1 MPTLI
6 SETDVKL
13 ERSDLGRRIMLPRQT
28 VVIDGLHLIPEPV
41 RAKGLH
47 LSGLLRY
54 VAEKSRIS
62 ARMAEVSEEEMP
74 LRWALG
80 VAWEEYA
87 ASLMPE
93 MTWQPGEIKS
103 PCIMNCDGLT
113 LTTSSVL
120 VVNEFKFNRAKKYS
134 GEDLIKKKWLWM
146 MQGGGYC
153 TGYGAQQVEWNVLS
167 AMEWPDP
174 VWTRYLVEFEP
185 DEVDRIANM
194 IEINREGA
202 MAEGYAE

>member
-6 SETDVKL
+6 SEMDVKL

-54 VAEKSRIS
+54 VAEKSRIT
-62 ARMAEVSEEEMP
+62 ARVAEVSEESMP

-87 ASLMPE
+87 ASLMSE

-103 PCIMNCDGLT
+103 PVIMNCDGLT
-113 LTTSSVL
+113 LPASNELIVD
-120 VVNEFKFNRAKKYS
+120 EFKYNRAKKYS
-134 GEDLIKKKWLWM
+134 GEDLIRKKWLWM
-146 MQGGGYC
+146 MQGAGYC
-153 TGYGAQQVEWNVLS
+153 IGYGAYRVEWNVLS

-174 VWTRYLVEFEP
+174 VWTKYLVEFDQEEL
-185 DEVDRIANM
+185 DQVANM
-194 IEINREGA
+194 IEINKAGA
-202 MAEGYAE
+202 VAEGYAE